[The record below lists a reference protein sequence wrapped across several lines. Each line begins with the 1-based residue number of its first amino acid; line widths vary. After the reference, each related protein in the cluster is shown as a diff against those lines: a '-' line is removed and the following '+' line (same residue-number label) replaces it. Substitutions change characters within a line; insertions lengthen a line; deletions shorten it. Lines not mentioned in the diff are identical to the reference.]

1 MNMKL
6 KSKIVSGL
14 LSAVLVTGSTGA
26 AVAGMDSM
34 SISASAAAAKLAA
47 PAGLKAK
54 AASDS
59 VTLSWN
65 TVKGA
70 SGYRVFKYNADTK
83 KYVKVKDVTGTRCKV
98 TGLKS
103 GTSYKFKVTTLKKS
117 GGKTISQSST
127 KPITAKTTAKKAKS
141 SIGVNVGTDNS
152 IKITNH
158 GEFPVTAGYYDD
170 GKWITKSKIEDF
182 TYENDKSSTGKG
194 YWVTIRL
201 KGETLCWDSSSEDSD
216 EECVNVSLYDSEGYV
231 VDTKRADRDI
241 NSKGKFKNMSV
252 EFYYLQPG
260 KYTLA
265 ISDYG
270 YGDKPSD
277 AAKPDNGSSAG
288 KDTDKAPD
296 NKPGTETAAPSDPK
310 LWSFDEAES
319 MTNNVISATKLIQ
332 SGMKKLNNCSYNS
345 NTNSVYVSWAISE
358 ISNACIYLSDANAI
372 LESNYDI
379 GLSENQY
386 NAANI
391 RELVKSLTDDCTEL
405 SKADAAVYASGG
417 EYLTLYNA
425 LYKLSYK
432 GLYASQ
438 AGQALMKQFV
448 S

>member
-1 MNMKL
+1 MKI
-6 KSKIVSGL
+6 KNKVM
-14 LSAVLVTGSTGA
+14 SAVLSVALLTGSAGTAVLTMESVGVSA
-26 AVAGMDSM
+26 A
-34 SISASAAAAKLAA
+34 AAAAKLAA
-47 PAGLKAK
+47 PTGVKVK
-54 AASDS
+54 AAANS

-65 TVKGA
+65 KVKGA
-70 SGYRVFKYNADTK
+70 SGYRVFKYNAGTK
-83 KYVKVKDVTGTRCKV
+83 KYVKVKDVTGTSCKV
-98 TGLKS
+98 TGLKA
-103 GTSYKFKVTTLKKS
+103 GTSYKFKITTLKKS
-117 GGKTISQSST
+117 GGKTTSQGST
-127 KPITAKTTAKKAKS
+127 KAITAKTTAKKASKPT
-141 SIGVNVGTDNS
+141 IGVNVGTDNS

-158 GEFPVTAGYYDD
+158 SEFPVTAGYYDD

-201 KGETLCWDSSSEDSD
+201 KGETLYWDSSSEDGD

-231 VDTKRADRDI
+231 VDTRSADRDI
-241 NSKGKFKNMSV
+241 NSKGKFRDMSV

-260 KYTLA
+260 NYTLS

-270 YGDKPSD
+270 YGNKPVD
-277 AAKPDNGSSAG
+277 AAKPDSDSN
-288 KDTDKAPD
+288 TDNNATG
-296 NKPGTETAAPSDPK
+296 NKSDTETAAPSDPK
-310 LWSFDEAES
+310 LWSFDEANS

-332 SGMKKLNNCSYNS
+332 TAMKKLNNCSYNN
-345 NTNSVYVSWAISE
+345 NTNSVYISWAISE
-358 ISNACIYLSDANAI
+358 LSNACIYLGDANEI

-379 GLSENQY
+379 DLSENQY

-405 SKADAAVYASGG
+405 SKADPAEYASGG
-417 EYLTLYNA
+417 DFLTLYNA

-438 AGQALMKQFV
+438 AGQALMKQFI